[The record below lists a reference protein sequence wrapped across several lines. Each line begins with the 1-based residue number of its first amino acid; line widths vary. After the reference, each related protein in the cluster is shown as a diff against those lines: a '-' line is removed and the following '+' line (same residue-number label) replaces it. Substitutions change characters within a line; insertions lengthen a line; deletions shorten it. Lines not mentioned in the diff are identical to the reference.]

1 MKNYTSV
8 IDPGRAL
15 ALSLRRSADA
25 DGWVLSS
32 SSPRFRGAAE
42 LVGRGSGR
50 QTLGGHHRGFF
61 REYLWGGCVVVCGV
75 GGEWGETVYTPC
87 WREVAWIEQGAW
99 ANEILFPGNER
110 RVVGPAWWR
119 LLPGNLKTRS
129 WVGLRLCWE
138 LSLSSSSCL
147 KLSQAGS
154 PWNHRN

>member
-15 ALSLRRSADA
+15 ALSLRRSAD
-25 DGWVLSS
+25 GWVLSS

-42 LVGRGSGR
+42 LVGEGFRKTDTRRSSPR
-50 QTLGGHHRGFF
+50 FF
-61 REYLWGGCVVVCGV
+61 REYLWGGCAVVCGV

-110 RVVGPAWWR
+110 RVGGPAWWR
-119 LLPGNLKTRS
+119 LLLGNLKTRS